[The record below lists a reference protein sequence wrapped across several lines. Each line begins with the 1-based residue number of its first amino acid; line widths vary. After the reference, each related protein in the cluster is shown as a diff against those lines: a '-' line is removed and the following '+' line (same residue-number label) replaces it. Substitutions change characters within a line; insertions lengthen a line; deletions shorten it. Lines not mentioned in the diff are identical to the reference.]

1 MKQVSL
7 TARGHDFTTVS
18 TIQELA
24 TVANDSEIKT
34 IQLALGL
41 SFPTLPSSKA
51 AINPGMGNYVKQ
63 QLAQKDVTIGI
74 LSCYINMIHPDLTIR
89 EENLAKFEQYVAM
102 AHSFGANIVATET
115 GNVYPEIHY
124 TPDNFTE
131 AVFSEMVQVIKRLVK
146 VGERH
151 QTIIGIEPG
160 LNHPLHSLEKVTR
173 LIDAVDS
180 PYLGIILDPTNL
192 IDATNYQEQVAMVET
207 AFTKFGEQ
215 IVGFHLKDYLI
226 NDQAIVPTA
235 LGEGMMDY
243 QAIIKIIERQKP
255 YLFVVLEET
264 KDDKLHVA
272 VEKIHR
278 A

>member
-7 TARGHDFTTVS
+7 TARGHDFTTVA

-24 TVANDSEIKT
+24 ELASDSGIKT
-34 IQLALGL
+34 VQLALGL
-41 SFPTLPSSKA
+41 SFPTLPTSQA
-51 AINPGMGNYVKQ
+51 AINPGMGNYFKQ
-63 QLAQKDVTIGI
+63 QFAQKDVTIGI

-89 EENLAKFEQYVAM
+89 EENLMKFEQYVAM
-102 AHSFGANIVATET
+102 AHSFGANMVATET

-131 AVFSEMVQVIKRLVK
+131 AAFDEMVQVIKRLVK
-146 VGERH
+146 AGERH

-160 LNHPLHSLEKVTR
+160 VNHPLHSLEKVER
-173 LIDAVDS
+173 LIKAVDS

-192 IDATNYQEQVAMVET
+192 IDASNYQEQVAMVET
-207 AFTKFGEQ
+207 AFDKFGEQ
-215 IVGFHLKDYLI
+215 IVGFHLKDYLV
-226 NDQAIVPTA
+226 NDQEIVPTA
-235 LGEGMMDY
+235 LGEGVMDY
-243 QAIIKIIERQKP
+243 QAIIQIIEQRKP

-264 KDDKLHVA
+264 KDEKLRVA
-272 VEKIHR
+272 VEKIHQ